1 MTIVTADVIITGA
14 RIITMDPRRPV
25 ASALAVRDGRILA
38 VGDDTTVAEF
48 RGAATEVRDHRGKT
62 LTPGLIDAHLHPI
75 QGLELTVGAD
85 LGGIT
90 EARALLAAL
99 RAEADRALA
108 EDADPWVRGW
118 NLDYDVFHA
127 LPCTAAAIDDA
138 VRGLP
143 ALLVMY
149 DGHTALASSA
159 GLIRGGITGRRDFS
173 DNSVIMV
180 DAHGAPTGELREM
193 SAYEPVRLAAPALS
207 REQTLDATH
216 RLLRG
221 LGSSGLT
228 GGCIMD
234 GSFDT
239 LDLLRELDESARLP
253 IRIVSAVDHEPS
265 FDAERMAANLAVR
278 DLGGAHWRGGL
289 VKLYA
294 DGVVETGTAW
304 LYEPDTAGAGLEPF
318 WRDHAA
324 YARTVGEYA
333 RAGFQVATHAIG
345 DRAIGSA
352 VDAYLQAGPR
362 AANGAPHRIEHL
374 ETTADRDVARI
385 AAAGITAS
393 MQPLHLQWRKADAA
407 DDWAHR
413 LGPERA
419 ARAWRVRDFWEAGAP
434 VALGSDWPI
443 AQNDARIGLAW
454 AMLRRRPGAPDAPVF
469 EPEQRLTAYR
479 ALHGYTVGAARAQG
493 DVDLGR
499 LAPGYRAD
507 YAAWDADPLQVS
519 ADELVDVPVSE
530 TAVGGLVV
538 S

>member
-38 VGDDTTVAEF
+38 VGDDATVAEF
-48 RGAATEVRDHRGKT
+48 RGTGTEVRDRRGKT

-90 EARALLAAL
+90 AADDLLAAL
-99 RAEADRALA
+99 RAEADRVLA
-108 EDADPWVRGW
+108 QDADPWVRGW
-118 NLDYDVFHA
+118 NLDYDVFHG

-159 GLIRGGITGRRDFS
+159 GLVRGGITGSRDFA
-173 DNSVIMV
+173 DNSVIVV
-180 DAHGAPTGELREM
+180 DPDGAPTGELREM
-193 SAYEPVRLAAPALS
+193 SAYEPVRRSAPALS

-234 GSFDT
+234 GSFAT
-239 LDLLRELDESARLP
+239 LELLRDLDDSGRLP
-253 IRIVSAVDHEPS
+253 IRMVSAVDHEPS
-265 FDAERMAANLAVR
+265 FDAERAAENLAAR
-278 DLGGAHWRGGL
+278 DMRGERWRGGL

-304 LYEPDTAGAGLEPF
+304 LYEPDAVGEGLEPF
-318 WRDHAA
+318 WKDHDA
-324 YARTVGEYA
+324 YRRTVADYA
-333 RAGFQVATHAIG
+333 RAGFQIATHAIG

-352 VDAYLQAGPR
+352 VDAYLRAGVR

-374 ETTADRDVARI
+374 ETTADRDLARM

-393 MQPLHLQWRKADAA
+393 MQPLHLQWRKAGAA

-413 LGPERA
+413 LGPERT
-419 ARAWRVRDFWEAGAP
+419 ARAWRVRDFWDAGAP

-469 EPEQRLTAYR
+469 EPEQRLTAYQ

-493 DVDLGR
+493 DSDLGR
-499 LAPGYRAD
+499 LAPGFRAD
-507 YAAWDADPLQVS
+507 YAAWDADPLAVS
-519 ADELVDVPVSE
+519 ADELIDVPVSE
-530 TAVGGLVV
+530 TAVGGLLV
-538 S
+538 